1 MMKDTFLFPFTAL
14 LGMDQLKTALIT
26 TAVDPSI
33 GGVLAIGEK
42 GSAKSTM
49 VRSFAKLLPFDGT
62 FVELPV
68 GATED
73 MLAGTIDI
81 EHVIKEGSK
90 RHLPG
95 IMARANNGI
104 LYVDEVNLLP
114 DHLVDIILDAAA
126 SGVVRVERD
135 GISTSYPSRFILAG
149 TMNPEEGN
157 LRPQLLDRFGLC
169 VQVLSPTDAS
179 TRSAIV
185 KRRIE
190 FDRDPASFTSAFAEE
205 EHMLAHRISMARP
218 ATINEDLID
227 GISSLCA
234 HLSLSGMRGD
244 ITCAKAAAAL
254 AGFEERDET
263 SVDDVRTVALMALT
277 HRRKRDPLKDDYIS
291 PEEMED
297 ALNATF
303 GASGA
308 SDVSTVPT
316 PSDSSTY
323 PNSHSPASSH
333 SDSVHSTV
341 VPASASSEAAS
352 SHSPATISSNR
363 TSTAL
368 GTSPIDST
376 THSSKATPSG
386 TIPTGMTPSSFGSS
400 SVLSSIEEP
409 LDDMED
415 SPYNGQS
422 TNNHSNSNDNN
433 SNSNNS
439 NSNNSNDNN
448 SNDNSDYPEQHS
460 SLKRYIAI
468 KGNLDFS
475 SIANDPARK
484 LDNHSTDNPQ
494 HLFNRSSTPPIMP
507 SGGSSGRR
515 ISPIPLKA
523 ATAQQRS
530 NPISLIASID
540 RAAIRNATGT
550 RTIKDTICNSV
561 NDLSVRHDQNHL
573 PKDPER
579 TLAIQLNHEDL
590 MVSRS
595 KTTYPGVSIICLDT
609 SGSMGLNNRINIAR
623 SIIESLLYS
632 SYQKREKVALVSF
645 RETGAKVILQPTGSL
660 EVARTRIS
668 AVETGGRTPLAQ
680 GILMAGEL
688 ADQTILKGYIPT
700 IILLSDGHATYAPSG
715 MDPYREAIE
724 AALSIKAS
732 KKHCIMVDTSDDSD
746 MLRLASGI
754 AEAMGASLIDVSNF
768 DPTTLVAI
776 VRQLPSPRPMTRPMT
791 E

>member
-1 MMKDTFLFPFTAL
+1 MGRRSTMKETFLFPFTAL
-14 LGMDQLKTALIT
+14 LGMNQLKTALIT
-26 TAVDPSI
+26 TAIDPSI

-42 GSAKSTM
+42 GSAKSTI
-49 VRSFAKLLPFDGT
+49 VRGFAKLLPANGA

-126 SGVVRVERD
+126 SGMVRVERD

-169 VQVLSPTDAS
+169 VQVLSPTETS

-190 FDRDPASFTSAFAEE
+190 FDRDPAGFIGAFEEE
-205 EHMLAHRISMARP
+205 EHILAHRISIARP
-218 ATINEDLID
+218 AAISEELID

-234 HLSLSGMRGD
+234 RLSISGMRGD

-263 SVDDVRTVALMALT
+263 SIDDVRTVALMALT

-308 SDVSTVPT
+308 SDVSTAPA
-316 PSDSSTY
+316 SGDSSTY
-323 PNSHSPASSH
+323 PDSHSPASNH
-333 SDSVHSTV
+333 SDSAHSTDAPAL
-341 VPASASSEAAS
+341 VPPGAAS
-352 SHSPATISSNR
+352 GHSPATMSSGHAPP
-363 TSTAL
+363 AL

-376 THSSKATPSG
+376 TPASKAAPSG
-386 TIPTGMTPSSFGSS
+386 AIPTGMAHSSSESS
-400 SVLSSIEEP
+400 SVLPSTNEL
-409 LDDMED
+409 LDDID
-415 SPYNGQS
+415 DPPYNGQS
-422 TNNHSNSNDNN
+422 TNNHPSSND
-433 SNSNNS
+433 SD
-439 NSNNSNDNN
+439 SND
-448 SNDNSDYPEQHS
+448 SSDHPERHS
-460 SLKRYIAI
+460 SLEQYITV

-475 SIANDPARK
+475 PIDNNPAGK
-484 LDNHSTDNPQ
+484 PDNHSTGSPP
-494 HLFNRSSTPPIMP
+494 HIFNRSHTPPIIP
-507 SGGSSGRR
+507 SGGSSGRQ
-515 ISPIPLKA
+515 ISPIPLKSA
-523 ATAQQRS
+523 NTQQRS

-550 RTIKDTICNSV
+550 RTIKDTIRNSV
-561 NDLSVRHDQNHL
+561 NDLTARYEQNHL
-573 PKDPER
+573 PNEPEQ

-595 KTTYPGVSIICLDT
+595 KTTYPGVSIICLDA
-609 SGSMGLNNRINIAR
+609 SGSMGLNNRISIAR

-645 RETGAKVILQPTGSL
+645 RETGARVILQPTGSL

-680 GILMAGEL
+680 GILTAGEL
-688 ADQTILKGYIPT
+688 ADQTVLKGYIPT

-715 MDPYREAIE
+715 IDPYREAIE

-768 DPTTLVAI
+768 DPATLVAT
-776 VRQLPSPRPMTRPMT
+776 VRQLPSPGLCT
-791 E
+791 